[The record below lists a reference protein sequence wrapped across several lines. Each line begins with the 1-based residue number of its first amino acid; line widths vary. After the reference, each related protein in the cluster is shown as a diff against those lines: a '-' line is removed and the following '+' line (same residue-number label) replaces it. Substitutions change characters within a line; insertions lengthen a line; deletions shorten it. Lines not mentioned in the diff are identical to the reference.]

1 MRDGIVTGEG
11 VVVDARPAAFLTRG
25 LALLIDLVALTV
37 VVVALAWAMSGLALP
52 AGYESPLIIAA
63 LVTVAVVVPTTNEAL
78 SRGLSLGKLAL
89 GIRVVRVDGGPI
101 TARHAFIR
109 ALVAVGETY
118 LTAGSLALI
127 VSLLN
132 EKGRRLGDLLA
143 GTYVVR
149 DRGRSTVDVTLVMP
163 PHLAAWARTADMR
176 RLPDGLAL
184 AARQMLSRADRLA
197 PAARER
203 LGRSLA
209 AEAEQ
214 FVAPGPPPGT
224 HPETF
229 LMAVLTERRERE
241 WASGQRAREA
251 ALEQA
256 TMIHRLP
263 YGVPDPS

>member
-25 LALLIDLVALTV
+25 LALLIDLLALTAV
-37 VVVALAWAMSGLALP
+37 LLGAAWALSGLSLP
-52 AGYESPLIIAA
+52 TDYQSPLTIAA
-63 LVTVAVVVPTTNEAL
+63 IVTLAVIIPTTIETL
-78 SRGLSLGKLAL
+78 SRGLSIGKLAL
-89 GIRVVRVDGGPI
+89 GIRVVRLDGGPI
-101 TARHAFIR
+101 TVRHAFVR

-118 LTAGSLALI
+118 LTMGSLALV

-132 EKGRRLGDLLA
+132 SKGRRLGDLLA

-149 DRGRSTVDVTLVMP
+149 DRSRSTVDVTLAMP
-163 PHLAAWARTADMR
+163 PHLASWARTADMR

-184 AARQMLSRADRLA
+184 AARQMLSRAERLA
-197 PAARER
+197 PDARTR
-203 LGRSLA
+203 LGGALA
-209 AEAEQ
+209 SEVEQ

-224 HPETF
+224 HPELF

-241 WASGQRAREA
+241 WVTAQRTRDL

-256 TMIHRLP
+256 AMLHRLP
-263 YGVPDPS
+263 YGVPDPA

>member
-25 LALLIDLVALTV
+25 LALLLDLVLLTV
-37 VVVALAWAMSGLALP
+37 VVLLGVWMMSGVSLP
-52 AGYESPLIIAA
+52 TGYEGPIIIAL
-63 LVTVAVVVPTTNEAL
+63 LVTVTVVIPTTIETL
-78 SRGLSLGKLAL
+78 TRGLSLGKLAL
-89 GIRVVRVDGGPI
+89 GIRVVRMDGGPI
-101 TARHAFIR
+101 TVRHAFIR

-118 LTAGSLALI
+118 LTSGALALT

-163 PHLAAWARTADMR
+163 PQLAAWARTADMR

-184 AARQMLSRADRLA
+184 AARQMLSRAHRLA

-209 AEAEQ
+209 AETEQ

-224 HPETF
+224 HPEAF

-241 WASGQRAREA
+241 WASAQRTRDA

-256 TMIHRLP
+256 SMIHRLP
-263 YGVPDPS
+263 YGIPDVS

>member
-25 LALLIDLVALTV
+25 LALLLDLLALA
-37 VVVALAWAMSGLALP
+37 ALATGAAWAMNGVPLP
-52 AGYESPLIIAA
+52 AGYEGPIAIA
-63 LVTVAVVVPTTNEAL
+63 LVVVVAVVVPTTIETL

-89 GIRVVRVDGGPI
+89 GIRVVRLDGGPI
-101 TARHAFIR
+101 TVRHAFVR

-118 LTAGSLALI
+118 LTVGSLALV

-132 EKGRRLGDLLA
+132 DRGRRLGDLLA

-149 DRGRSTVDVTLVMP
+149 DRGRSTIDVVLVMP
-163 PHLAAWARTADMR
+163 PQLAAWARTADMR

-184 AARQMLSRADRLA
+184 AARQMLARADRLA

-209 AEAEQ
+209 AETEQ
-214 FVAPGPPPGT
+214 LVAPGPPPGT
-224 HPETF
+224 HPEAF

-241 WASGQRAREA
+241 WASAQRTREA

-256 TMIHRLP
+256 AMIHRLP
-263 YGVPDPS
+263 YGVPDPA